1 LFAHSGDHD
10 AFSIKS
16 GLVAMQGGEIMK
28 IQRNKQKIQ
37 RDALA
42 LSRRELIKAFGF
54 GAAAILMPTMGFIS
68 GAASAQQ
75 INSPGDLIMRRIP
88 RTNEMVPA
96 IGLGTFLT
104 FDIVPGQNRGNL
116 HEVVRRFWQA
126 GGRVFDTSPLYG
138 MAEVNLGDFA
148 TSLGI
153 NDQMFVTNKIWS
165 TGEYLAD
172 NSHAERSLKLSMER
186 LWRDRIDVMQC
197 HSLVNVDVIVPLLHA
212 WKKEGRIRYV
222 GVTHHEPA
230 YFAVLTEWLERGNV
244 DFVQVHYSI
253 HTRMAEERLLPAAA
267 DRGVAVLVNMPLE
280 KARLHK
286 IVEGRTLPAFAKE
299 LGIENW
305 SQFFLKW
312 VISHPVVTCA
322 IPATSNPD
330 HLMENVGAMRGP
342 LPDRDMRARM
352 VRHMESIP
360 GFAQLDQLGARSWYP
375 GKTYA
380 GIIGRAQE
388 ELRSRT

>member
-1 LFAHSGDHD
+1 METQKH
-10 AFSIKS
+10 K
-16 GLVAMQGGEIMK
+16 Q
-28 IQRNKQKIQ
+28 IQRGKAGLN
-37 RDALA
+37 
-42 LSRRELIKAFGF
+42 RRELIKLFGV
-54 GAAAILMPTMGFIS
+54 GAAAMMLPSVGLRAGTAHAQAAGSPT
-68 GAASAQQ
+68 
-75 INSPGDLIMRRIP
+75 DLITRRIP
-88 RTNEMVPA
+88 KTNEVVPA

-104 FDIVPGQNRGNL
+104 FDIVPGQQRGHL

-126 GGRVFDTSPLYG
+126 GGRVFDTSALYG

-153 NDQMFVTNKIWS
+153 NDQMFVTNKIWA

-172 NSHAERSLKLSMER
+172 DSHAERSLKLSMER
-186 LWRDRIDVMQC
+186 LWRDRMDVMQC
-197 HSLVNVDVIVPLLHA
+197 HSLVNVDVIVPIMHA
-212 WKKEGRIRYV
+212 WKKEGRVRYV

-230 YFAVLTEWLERGNV
+230 YFEALTDWVERGNL

-253 HTRMAEERLLPAAA
+253 HTRMAEKRLLSAAA

-286 IVEGRTLPAFAKE
+286 IVEGRPLPAFAKE
-299 LGIENW
+299 LGIETW

-312 VISHPVVTCA
+312 VISHPAVTCA

-330 HLMENVGAMRGP
+330 HVVENVGAMRGP
-342 LPDRDMRARM
+342 LPDRDMRTRM

-360 GFAQLDQLGARSWYP
+360 GFDQLDQLGARSWYP
-375 GKTYA
+375 GKTYP
-380 GIIGRAQE
+380 GLIGRAQA
-388 ELRSRT
+388 ELRNRT

>member
-1 LFAHSGDHD
+1 
-10 AFSIKS
+10 
-16 GLVAMQGGEIMK
+16 MK
-28 IQRNKQKIQ
+28 IQRDKQIQ
-37 RDALA
+37 RDALD
-42 LSRRELIKAFGF
+42 LNRRELIKAFGL
-54 GAAAILMPTMGFIS
+54 GAAAIMFPAVGLLS
-68 GAASAQQ
+68 GSARAQVVG
-75 INSPGDLIMRRIP
+75 SPADVITRRIP
-88 RTNEMVPA
+88 RSNEVLPA

-104 FDIVPGQNRGNL
+104 FDSVPGQKRGNV

-172 NSHAERSLKLSMER
+172 DSHAERSLKLSMER

-197 HSLVNVDVIVPLLHA
+197 HSLVNVDVIVPLLQA

-230 YFAVLTEWLERGNV
+230 YFGVLADWVERGNL
-244 DFVQVHYSI
+244 DFVQVRYSI
-253 HTRMAEERLLPAAA
+253 HTRAVEERLLPVAA

-286 IVEGRTLPAFAKE
+286 IVEGRPLPAFAKE
-299 LGIENW
+299 LGIETW

-312 VISHPVVTCA
+312 VISHPAVTCA
-322 IPATSNPD
+322 LPATSNPD
-330 HLMENVGAMRGP
+330 HLTENIGAMRGP
-342 LPDRDMRARM
+342 LPDRATRTRM

-360 GFAQLDQLGARSWYP
+360 GFDQLDRLGANSWYP
-375 GKTYA
+375 GKTYS
-380 GIIGRAQE
+380 GLIGRAQA

>member
-1 LFAHSGDHD
+1 
-10 AFSIKS
+10 
-16 GLVAMQGGEIMK
+16 MK
-28 IQRNKQKIQ
+28 IQTDKQQI
-37 RDALA
+37 RTEGWIPN
-42 LSRRELIKAFGF
+42 RRELLKAFGL
-54 GAAAILMPTMGFIS
+54 GAAAIMVPAAGLVS
-68 GAASAQQ
+68 GSAHAQVTG
-75 INSPGDLIMRRIP
+75 SPSDLITRRIP
-88 RTNEMVPA
+88 KNNEVLPA
-96 IGLGTFLT
+96 IGLGSFMT
-104 FDIVPGQNRGNL
+104 FDIVPGQKRGNL

-172 NSHAERSLKLSMER
+172 DSHAERSLKLSMER

-197 HSLVNVDVIVPLLHA
+197 HSLVNVDVIVPLMHA

-222 GVTHHEPA
+222 GVTHHEPG
-230 YFAVLTEWLERGNV
+230 YFGVLADWVERGNV
-244 DFVQVHYSI
+244 DFVQVRYSI

-286 IVEGRTLPAFAKE
+286 IVEGRPLPDFAKE

-312 VISHPVVTCA
+312 VISHPAVTCA

-330 HLMENVGAMRGP
+330 HLIENVGAMRGP

-360 GFAQLDQLGARSWYP
+360 GFAQLDQLGTRSWYP

-380 GIIGRAQE
+380 GMIGRAQA